1 MFSYPKVVPDLVED
15 VSLKRARGEDGTI
28 KTSPEALGKVDDAAW
43 DGTNPEATVISLLK
57 GIVNKLQWFYIE
69 IYDKTRPPTPTK
81 ITKVEFFQGS
91 DGTII
96 PYASKTEFATDT
108 SNTFSAYAAE
118 LYLKQDTIGGID
130 GTRVGLVING
140 SSGAQTGTIHA
151 GLNFYK
157 TFTGSQITNIIW
169 GRLTLDNGETVYLN
183 DYWESALHYSYLF
196 LPGITF
202 DPADL

>member
-1 MFSYPKVVPDLVED
+1 MFTYPKVVPKLTED
-15 VSLKRARGEDGTI
+15 ISLKEARTEEGSI
-28 KTSPEALGKVDDAAW
+28 KTTSGVLGKVDDPAW
-43 DGTNPEATVISLLK
+43 DGTSPEATVISLLK
-57 GIVNKLQWFYIE
+57 GIC
-69 IYDKTRPPTPTK
+69 DKTRPPAPSTPTK

-96 PYASKTEFATDT
+96 PYDSKTEYSADF
-108 SNTFSAYAAE
+108 SNNFGAFVVM
-118 LYLKQDTIGGID
+118 LYLKQDIVGGIT
-130 GTRVGLVING
+130 GTRVGLMING

-157 TFTGSQITNIIW
+157 GCTSTQITNIVW
-169 GRLTLDNGETVYLN
+169 GRLTLDNGETVCLN
-183 DYWESALHYSYLF
+183 DYWEPALNYSYLF